1 MSKSIEKYKKLCQKF
16 ITITEKYGNESSH
29 IFQDRVYREFIKDT
43 SLEKIPPKDIPVVA
57 RLIKKV
63 IVKNDKDRWYA

>member
-1 MSKSIEKYKKLCQKF
+1 MSKTSYIEKYNNLCKKF
-16 ITITEKYGNESSH
+16 TYISDEESSH
-29 IFQDRVYREFIKDT
+29 IFQDKVYREFIKDT

-57 RLIKKV
+57 RIIKKV